1 MLRRPAVST
10 VGGFLHVSNRVADG
24 ERPFLEPGEVETF
37 VQRVLAARERDRF
50 TVFAWCLMSNHYHLV
65 LRTREAPFALSRQLV
80 EGGPTASLWMPR
92 CRARSLGCQPALD
105 RAVAYVHL
113 NPVSAGLV
121 GDPAEYP
128 WSGHR
133 ELAGLAPP
141 LLVDLR
147 LALARFGTSPDRAR
161 RGYLD
166 MMRRARLHPGAG
178 GLRPRSR
185 TRRPRRL
192 HRLRRRPPRRPG
204 NAG

>member
-1 MLRRPAVST
+1 MPRLAAVAT

-24 ERPFLEPGEVETF
+24 ERPFLEPDEVESF

-65 LRTREAPFALSRQLV
+65 VRTREVPFASSRQLV
-80 EGGPTASLWMPR
+80 EGGPIASLWMPT

-121 GDPAEYP
+121 SDPAEYP

-133 ELAGLAPP
+133 ELAGLEAP
-141 LLVDLR
+141 LIVDVR
-147 LALARFGTSPDRAR
+147 LALARFGTSPDQAR
-161 RGYLD
+161 QGYLD
-166 MMRRARLHPGAG
+166 MMRRACLHLGPA
-178 GLRPRSR
+178 GLRCRSR
-185 TRRPRRL
+185 TRRPC
-192 HRLRRRPPRRPG
+192 
-204 NAG
+204 

>member
-1 MLRRPAVST
+1 MPQLPAVST
-10 VGGFLHVSNRVADG
+10 VGGFLHVANRVANG
-24 ERPFLEPGEVETF
+24 EHPFLEPDEVESF

-65 LRTREAPFALSRQLV
+65 VRTREVPFASSRQLV
-80 EGGPTASLWMPR
+80 EGGPAASWWRPR

-133 ELAGLAPP
+133 ELAGLAAP
-141 LLVDLR
+141 LLVDVR
-147 LALARFGTSPDRAR
+147 LALARFGTSPDQAR
-161 RGYLD
+161 QGYLD
-166 MMRRARLHPGAG
+166 MMRRACLHSGPAV
-178 GLRPRSR
+178 LRRCSR
-185 TRRPRRL
+185 RRRPR
-192 HRLRRRPPRRPG
+192 
-204 NAG
+204 

>member
-10 VGGFLHVSNRVADG
+10 AGGFLHVSNHVANG
-24 ERPFLEPGEVETF
+24 ERPFLEPDEVESF

-65 LRTREAPFALSRQLV
+65 VRTREVPFASSRPLV
-80 EGGPTASLWMPR
+80 EGGPTASWWRPR
-92 CRARSLGCQPALD
+92 CRARSLGRQPALD

-121 GDPAEYP
+121 SDPAGYP

-141 LLVDLR
+141 SLVDLR
-147 LALARFGTSPDRAR
+147 LALARFGTSPEEAR
-161 RGYLD
+161 QGYLD
-166 MMRRARLHPGAG
+166 MMRRASLPAG
-178 GLRPRSR
+178 PAGLCCCSR
-185 TRRPRRL
+185 TRRPC
-192 HRLRRRPPRRPG
+192 
-204 NAG
+204 